1 MVENQIKN
9 YFDFLSYIGVTMEQT
24 YSKIVQLLHKYNNI
38 SNQEIDI
45 NSLLSS
51 LTCDY
56 FKSLDKNQLEL
67 VGKNIYQQYLIN
79 KNLSELKTFKKLVI
93 IRYNF
98 FKRKKKKIFNK
109 WRLMSINSDIPD
121 YLFLN
126 KNNSVKSI
134 KASRSS
140 SKKNIINS
148 KNFLEKLDFYSEKK
162 KENTDKI
169 KLMSESSLINECTFK
184 PSLNDKYK
192 YKRSY
197 SKNNIRKD
205 NNNNYNNSNRKYKTH
220 ENDNTQRQLLIEL
233 MKKNNNINKLD
244 EKQITNRNNYTPKI
258 KKESKKNNTSTINNY
273 FHGSKSKTSDKKR
286 KKEFKI

>member
-45 NSLLSS
+45 NNLLSS

-134 KASRSS
+134 KTSRSS

-162 KENTDKI
+162 RENTDKI

-184 PSLNDKYK
+184 PSLNYKYK

-205 NNNNYNNSNRKYKTH
+205 NNNNSNRKYKTH
-220 ENDNTQRQLLIEL
+220 ENNNTQKQLLIEL

-258 KKESKKNNTSTINNY
+258 KKESKKNNTSIINNY

>member
-45 NSLLSS
+45 NNLLSS

-134 KASRSS
+134 K
-140 SKKNIINS
+140 
-148 KNFLEKLDFYSEKK
+148 
-162 KENTDKI
+162 T
-169 KLMSESSLINECTFK
+169 
-184 PSLNDKYK
+184 
-192 YKRSY
+192 
-197 SKNNIRKD
+197 
-205 NNNNYNNSNRKYKTH
+205 
-220 ENDNTQRQLLIEL
+220 
-233 MKKNNNINKLD
+233 
-244 EKQITNRNNYTPKI
+244 
-258 KKESKKNNTSTINNY
+258 
-273 FHGSKSKTSDKKR
+273 
-286 KKEFKI
+286 

>member
-45 NSLLSS
+45 NNLLSS

-109 WRLMSINSDIPD
+109 WRLMSINSDFPD

-134 KASRSS
+134 KTSRSS

-162 KENTDKI
+162 RENTDKI
-169 KLMSESSLINECTFK
+169 KMMSESSLINECTFK
-184 PSLNDKYK
+184 PSLNYKYK

-205 NNNNYNNSNRKYKTH
+205 NNNYNNNSNRKYKTH
-220 ENDNTQRQLLIEL
+220 ENNNIQRQLLIEL

-258 KKESKKNNTSTINNY
+258 KKESKKNNTSIINNY
-273 FHGSKSKTSDKKR
+273 FHRSKSKTSDKKR